1 MNIIIPMAGMG
12 KRMRPHTLTTPKPL
26 LHIAGK
32 SIVQRLVENLAEVSG
47 ESISRIGFVTG
58 RFGKETEEELLAIA
72 KNVGAVGSIHY
83 QDEALGTAHA
93 ILCAEELLEG
103 KTTVAFADTLF
114 KADFEIDA
122 QADGVLWV
130 QQIDDPTAF
139 GVVKLD
145 EKGVIVEYVEKPKE
159 FVSDLAMIGI
169 YYFREGQ
176 NLRKELRYLLDNEI
190 RNGNEYQ
197 LPDALRNMTSKG
209 VRFVPGQVEEWLD
222 CGNKNAT
229 VNTNSRVLEFDAERG
244 VELISSTCKIENSV
258 IIPPCFIGDHVHITN
273 SVIGPG
279 VSIGSGSEV
288 TNSVVEHSIIYG
300 NSVIENKIFE
310 NSMIGHFVDLRGEK
324 SDLNIGDY
332 GVQK

>member
-103 KTTVAFADTLF
+103 TTTVAFADTLF

-145 EKGVIVEYVEKPKE
+145 EKGVIVDYVEKPKE

-176 NLRKELRYLLDNEI
+176 NLRKELRYLLDNDI

-209 VRFVPGQVEEWLD
+209 VRFVPGQVDEWLD

-244 VELISSTCKIENSV
+244 VELISSTSKIENSV